1 MSDVRDVRE
10 LFRNKNIM
18 KIAILATSPNA
29 YSHQRLKQAGEEAG
43 HEVSIINPLYC
54 YMNVASSCPKVHYRG
69 GEPLPHYDAVIPRIG
84 SSITYYGTAVLRH
97 METMGMYTLN
107 ESIAISRSRDKFRSL
122 QLLAR
127 KGLPMPLTSFAQS
140 PDDTEDLIRMVGGA
154 PLVIKL
160 LEGTQGKG
168 VILADSHQSAVSI
181 INAFKEMSANILV
194 QEFIEESKG
203 TDIRCFVIG
212 DKVVAAVKR
221 QAKEGEFRANVHQ
234 GGKAIRVILTPQE
247 RSIAI
252 GAAKTMGLKVA
263 GVDLIRSRHGPLVLE
278 INSSP
283 GLEGIEKA
291 TNINIAGKIIQYI
304 EKNAKP
310 KSSKQRFQG

>member
-1 MSDVRDVRE
+1 
-10 LFRNKNIM
+10 M
-18 KIAILATSPNA
+18 KIAILSTNPQL
-29 YSHQRLKQAGEEAG
+29 YSHKRLKAAGEEAG
-43 HEVSIINPLYC
+43 HEISIINPLYC
-54 YMNVASSCPKVHYRG
+54 YMNVATSNPQVHYRG
-69 GEPLPHYDAVIPRIG
+69 SETLPKFDAVIPRIG
-84 SSITYYGTAVLRH
+84 ASLTFYGTALLRH
-97 METMGMYTLN
+97 METMGIYTLN
-107 ESIAISRSRDKFRSL
+107 ESIAISRSRDKFRAL

-127 KGLPMPLTSFAQS
+127 KGIPMPRTSFALS

-181 INAFKEMSANILV
+181 INAFKEMSTNILV
-194 QEFIEESKG
+194 QEFIEESRG

-212 DKVVAAVKR
+212 DKVVAAIKR

-234 GGKAIRVILTPQE
+234 GGKALKVKLSPQE
-247 RSIAI
+247 RAIAI
-252 GAAKTMGLKVA
+252 AAAKTMGLKVA
-263 GVDLIRSRHGPLVLE
+263 GVDLIRSNHGPLVLE

-291 TNINIAGKIIQYI
+291 THVNIASKIIQYI
-304 EKNAKP
+304 EKHAKP
-310 KSSKQRFQG
+310 KGINQRFQG

>member
-1 MSDVRDVRE
+1 
-10 LFRNKNIM
+10 M
-18 KIAILATSPNA
+18 KIAILATNA
-29 YSHQRLKQAGEEAG
+29 RLYSHKRLKAAGEEAG
-43 HEVSIINPLYC
+43 HQIDIINPLYC
-54 YMNVASSCPKVHYRG
+54 YMNVAASCPKVHYRG
-69 GEPLPHYDAVIPRIG
+69 GEVLQDYDAVIPRIG
-84 SSITYYGTAVLRH
+84 ASMTYYGTALLRQ

-127 KGLPMPLTSFAQS
+127 KGIPMPLTCFAQS
-140 PDDTEDLIRMVGGA
+140 PDDTEDLIRMVGDA

-160 LEGTQGKG
+160 LQGTQGKG

-181 INAFKEMSANILV
+181 INAFKETATNILV
-194 QEFIEESKG
+194 QEFIEESRG

-212 DKVVAAVKR
+212 SKVVASMKR

-234 GGKAIRVILTPQE
+234 GGKASRVTLTPQE
-247 RSIAI
+247 RAIAI
-252 GAAKTMGLKVA
+252 SAAKAMGLKVA
-263 GVDLIRSRHGPLVLE
+263 GVDLIRSNHGPLVLE

-291 TNINIAGKIIQYI
+291 THINIAGKIIQYI

-310 KSSKQRFQG
+310 KGLNQRFQG

>member
-1 MSDVRDVRE
+1 
-10 LFRNKNIM
+10 M
-18 KIAILATSPNA
+18 KIAILATNPQL
-29 YSHQRLKQAGEEAG
+29 YSHQRLKSAAEQAG
-43 HEVSIINPLYC
+43 HEVNIINPLYC
-54 YMNVASSCPKVHYRG
+54 YMNVAASSPKVHYRG
-69 GEPLPHYDAVIPRIG
+69 GELLPQYDAVIPRIG
-84 SSITYYGTAVLRH
+84 ASITYYGTALLRH
-97 METMGMYTLN
+97 METMGIYTLN

-127 KGLPMPLTSFAQS
+127 KGIPMPLTSFAQS

-194 QEFIEESKG
+194 QEFIEESRG

-221 QAKEGEFRANVHQ
+221 QAKEGDFRANVHQ
-234 GGKAIRVILTPQE
+234 GGKALKVKLSPQE
-247 RSIAI
+247 RAIAI

-263 GVDLIRSRHGPLVLE
+263 GVDLIRSNHGPLVLE

-283 GLEGIEKA
+283 GLEAIEKA
-291 TNINIAGKIIQYI
+291 THINIAAKIIQYI

-310 KSSKQRFQG
+310 KSVNRRFQG

>member
-1 MSDVRDVRE
+1 
-10 LFRNKNIM
+10 M
-18 KIAILATSPNA
+18 KIAILATNPQL
-29 YSHQRLKQAGEEAG
+29 YSHQRLLAAGEAAG
-43 HEVSIINPLYC
+43 HEVHIINPLYC
-54 YMNVASSCPKVHYRG
+54 YMNVAASNPRVHYRG
-69 GEPLPHYDAVIPRIG
+69 GEVLPHYDAVIPRIG
-84 SSITYYGTAVLRH
+84 ASMTFYGTALLRH

-127 KGLPMPLTSFAQS
+127 KGIPMPLTSFAQS

-194 QEFIEESKG
+194 QEFIEESRG

-212 DKVVAAVKR
+212 DKVVAAIKR
-221 QAKEGEFRANVHQ
+221 QAKGDDFRANVHQ
-234 GGKAIRVILTPQE
+234 GGKASKVKLSPQE
-247 RSIAI
+247 RAIAI
-252 GAAKTMGLKVA
+252 SSAKTMGLKVA
-263 GVDLIRSRHGPLVLE
+263 GVDIIRSNHGPLVLE

-291 TNINIAGKIIQYI
+291 THVNIAAKIIQYI

-310 KSSKQRFQG
+310 KSVNQRFHG